1 MRKLYITILFMS
13 TLILSSFNAANENDH
28 SIFADGKVTHFY
40 PNPATT
46 YINFTFDKSIDKSY
60 SLQIFNFMGRKM
72 SDTRITEPKITISL
86 DDNFLRG
93 LYIYQLR
100 DQSGRI
106 IESGKFQ
113 VSKYLRIT
121 SYELRKVHALLATS
135 RNS

>member
-1 MRKLYITILFMS
+1 MRKLYITILFLG
-13 TLILSSFNAANENDH
+13 TLILSSFITADENGYTA
-28 SIFADGKVTHFY
+28 FADGKVTHFY

-46 YINFTFDKSIDKSY
+46 YINFTFDKTVDKSY

-72 SDTRITEPKITISL
+72 NETRITDSKITITL

-106 IESGKFQ
+106 VESGKFQ
-113 VSKYLRIT
+113 VSK
-121 SYELRKVHALLATS
+121 
-135 RNS
+135 